1 MAIKTPI
8 TAIAKRLT
16 LNLPIPIAKG
26 NNAIMALKQSS
37 ISVLNALRLH
47 RLAIAFIRTNKCLFK
62 L

>member
-26 NNAIMALKQSS
+26 NNAIMALKQS